1 MGANTLRAILL
12 LAICMVSPGCS
23 KDDVGFY
30 SGARIRVGGDGIMD
44 ESIVTNKIMS
54 QMIEVQR
61 CYGARLKKDAALS
74 GQVVVEFTVEA
85 SGAVTGVTVAENQT
99 GDTAVARCVTN
110 IVEPMQ
116 FRPGPTG
123 GTAIFRYPF
132 EFGKK
137 TL

>member
-1 MGANTLRAILL
+1 MGAITLRTILL
-12 LAICMVSPGCS
+12 LAICMAFPGCK
-23 KDDVGFY
+23 KDEVGFY

-85 SGAVTGVTVAENQT
+85 SGAVTGVTVAENKT
-99 GDTAVARCVTN
+99 GDDAVARCVTK
-110 IVEPMQ
+110 IVEPLR
-116 FRPGPTG
+116 FSPGPTG
-123 GTAIFRYPF
+123 GTALFRYPF
-132 EFGKK
+132 EFGQK